1 MAHTPFRTISWS
13 SAIRI
18 FNLTFKLVRLCQV
31 ATYLDIHITLH
42 VGLVRRFDNASEVLI
57 GQTLKEIEE
66 ADDKE
71 ELAEEAHGESSTLTR

>member
-1 MAHTPFRTISWS
+1 M
-13 SAIRI
+13 
-18 FNLTFKLVRLCQV
+18 

-71 ELAEEAHGESSTLTR
+71 ELAEEEEPANAG